1 MRGSLPS
8 LLLVL
13 LTLSP
18 AAEARDVPPRHRIG
32 LVFDASGRGDRCL
45 NDLAFEGLVEVAK
58 NFNGYFTT
66 PADPRHG
73 NELEIK
79 YLVAADDSRSARLH
93 ALDQLGR
100 EGYSLV
106 FALGF
111 LFSEVVPQAA
121 RAHPGTHYVLIDGH
135 VPDLGPRDNLTV
147 VEFREHEGSFLVGVL
162 AGHKAGDGKIGFL
175 GGMDI
180 ALVQRFEAGFRA
192 GAAWANP
199 RFRDASRVLVR
210 YLGNDPSAFDAPDR
224 AYRLALQMYRE
235 GATVIYHAAG
245 RSGLG
250 LFRAAQ
256 EARRWAIGVNADQG
270 SLLNFDR
277 DPNLQEQA
285 RWILTSMLKRVN
297 RPIFLLTRDF
307 LRKGRI
313 EPRHQTLGLNFDA
326 VGVAVNPLNRDVL
339 GAALIQQVSDT
350 RVRIANGHIVVP
362 STREELLAWSGN

>member
-13 LTLSP
+13 LTLNL
-18 AAEARDVPPRHRIG
+18 AADARDVFPRYRIG
-32 LVFDASGRGDRCL
+32 LVFDASGLGDRCF
-45 NDLAFEGLVEVAK
+45 NDLAYEGLVEVAK

-66 PADPRHG
+66 PTDPRHG
-73 NELEIK
+73 NELEIT
-79 YLVAADDSRSARLH
+79 YLVAADGSRAERLR

-100 EGYSLV
+100 EGYPLV
-106 FALGF
+106 FASGF

-121 RAHPGTHYVLIDGH
+121 RAHPRTHFVVIDGH
-135 VPDLGPRDNLTV
+135 VPNLRPHDNITV
-147 VEFREHEGSFLVGVL
+147 VAFREHEGSFLVGVV

-180 ALVQRFEAGFRA
+180 DLIQRFEAGFRA

-199 RFRDASRVLVR
+199 RFRDASQVLVR
-210 YLGNDPSAFDAPDR
+210 YIGNDPSAFEAPDR

-277 DPNLQEQA
+277 DPNVQEQA

-297 RPIFLLTRDF
+297 RPILLLTRDF

-326 VGVAVNPLNRDVL
+326 VGVAVNSLNRDVL
-339 GAALIQQVSDT
+339 GAALIQLIGDT

-362 STREELLAWSGN
+362 SSREELWAWLED